1 MLIETLLFDIVV
13 LPMDV
18 VPIRLILV
26 LILLLL
32 HLRLMVQLHRK
43 LVSVRIANCH
53 CLHRVHPGR
62 RISCHAVM
70 LMLLLLLMMMLTNST
85 IISPCLF
92 KTLPMWR
99 LTILLFF
106 RWLPLILISDRL
118 MPLLRLLLLL
128 HTIIPTDVLSPTI

>member
-70 LMLLLLLMMMLTNST
+70 LLFLLMLLLTNNMV
-85 IISPCLF
+85 ISPCLF

-99 LTILLFF
+99 LIILLLY

-118 MPLLRLLLLL
+118 MPLLRLLMLL

>member
-32 HLRLMVQLHRK
+32 HLRLMGQLHRK

-70 LMLLLLLMMMLTNST
+70 LLLLMMMLLLTNNMV
-85 IISPCLF
+85 ISPCLF

-128 HTIIPTDVLSPTI
+128 HTIIPTDVLSPTM